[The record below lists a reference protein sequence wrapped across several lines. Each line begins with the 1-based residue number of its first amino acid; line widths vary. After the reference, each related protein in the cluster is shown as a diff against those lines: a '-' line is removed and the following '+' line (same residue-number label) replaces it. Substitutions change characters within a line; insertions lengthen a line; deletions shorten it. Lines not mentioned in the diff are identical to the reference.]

1 MKKPVRVPGREN
13 LPLIKRALT
22 RIVLFCVALSVVLG
36 ATASLAQVHPLTR
49 LKDIGRFEGVRPNQ
63 LVGMGLVMGLQGTG
77 DRGDLVEA
85 MLGNLVENFGISM
98 SRDNLRSRNAAV
110 VTVTCELPPF
120 VRNGEQVDVTV
131 SAIGDAKSLEGGV
144 LLQTPLR
151 AANGQVYAVAQGPV
165 SVGGF
170 SVEAAGS
177 SVSKNVTNTARIPNG
192 AIVERDTSWE
202 GGERGTIRFLLRRP
216 DFTTADRVASRVNER
231 YGPVAV
237 VSDAGCVEM
246 RIPAEFGGNP
256 SRFIAA
262 VESLEVRPDAL
273 ARVVV
278 NERTG
283 TVTMGGNVRISE
295 VAVAHGNLTVTVQA
309 EPGVSQPEPFSLGET
324 VVLERATIE
333 AEEQGGYFTTMGSA
347 ATVQDVVESLNALG
361 ATPRDIITILQ
372 AIDQA
377 GALQGELVVM

>member
-1 MKKPVRVPGREN
+1 MKKQVRQNESVKN
-13 LPLIKRALT
+13 T
-22 RIVLFCVALSVVLG
+22 RRKGAMAKAVLLCVGLFIASS
-36 ATASLAQVHPLTR
+36 ATASWAQVHPLTR

-98 SRDNLRSRNAAV
+98 SRNDLRSRNAAV

-120 VRNGEQVDVTV
+120 VRSGEQIDVTV
-131 SAIGDAKSLEGGV
+131 SAMGDAKSLEGGV

-151 AANGQVYAVAQGPV
+151 AANGEVYAVAQGPV

-170 SVEAAGS
+170 SVQAAGS

-192 AIVERDTSWE
+192 AIVERETSWE
-202 GGERGTIRFLLRRP
+202 GGNRGTIRFLLRRP
-216 DFTTADRVASRVNER
+216 DFTTASRVAARINDM
-231 YGPVAV
+231 YGSVAV
-237 VSDAGCVEM
+237 VADAGCVEM
-246 RIPAEFGGNP
+246 RVPAEYGGNT

-262 VESLEVRPDAL
+262 VETLEVRPDAL

-333 AEEQGGYFTTMGSA
+333 AEEQGGYFTTLGTA
-347 ATVQDVVESLNALG
+347 ASVQDVVESLNALG